1 MIDATIPAGLGVPSP
16 ASAPKSRTSNEALG
30 QQDFLKLLTA
40 QLQNQD
46 PLNPMQ
52 NTEFLGQMAQF
63 STVSGIDRMN
73 GSLEGLG
80 AGLREM
86 RMGMASNMIG
96 QSVMVPASVAYPGR
110 DGSYRGDVTLEASA
124 QNIVV
129 RYQDATT
136 GAVLHQQS
144 LGPQRAGT
152 VPFAW
157 QDPPA
162 DFVAAHK
169 ALRISLEAQQGDVT
183 TPLAPRV
190 FAKVLAGV
198 IGQGRDDISLDVEGF
213 GLLQTVEVDA
223 IR

>member
-1 MIDATIPAGLGVPSP
+1 MIEATVPAGLAVPKP
-16 ASAPKSRTSNEALG
+16 AATPAARASGDALG
-30 QQDFLKLLTA
+30 QKDFLTLLTA

-63 STVSGIDRMN
+63 STVSGIERMN

-96 QSVMVPASVAYPGR
+96 QSVMVPASLAYPGR
-110 DGSYRGDVTLEASA
+110 DGAYRGDVQLDQPA
-124 QNIVV
+124 QDVLV

-136 GAVLHQQS
+136 GAVLHQEF
-144 LGPQRAGT
+144 LGPQRAGA

-157 QDPPA
+157 QNPPA
-162 DFVAAHK
+162 EFVAGHK
-169 ALRISLEAQQGDVT
+169 AVRISVEAQQGDT
-183 TPLAPRV
+183 TNQLAPRV
-190 FAKVLAGV
+190 YAKVLAGV

-213 GLLQTVEVDA
+213 GLLQSIEVDA